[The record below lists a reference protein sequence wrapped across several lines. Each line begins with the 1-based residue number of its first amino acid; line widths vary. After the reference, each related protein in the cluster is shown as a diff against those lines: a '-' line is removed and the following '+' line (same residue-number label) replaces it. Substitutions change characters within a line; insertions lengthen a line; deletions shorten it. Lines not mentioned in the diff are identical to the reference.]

1 MKQFK
6 FSDLRDNLKS
16 RFTWSPRLEFP
27 DWRWAKNFDW
37 ISQTHYEV
45 SSGSGTQHA
54 SQTPF
59 ISWSLPRGQKFRK
72 VPFFSFLPSLSPR
85 PLAKRL
91 GGQLCMHPQ
100 PTHNTHKPTIT
111 NSLCSPPRKV
121 YFSGQ
126 KSSGPQSL
134 CLS

>member
-45 SSGSGTQHA
+45 SSVSSD
-54 SQTPF
+54 SQQVCR
-59 ISWSLPRGQKFRK
+59 IFRY
-72 VPFFSFLPSLSPR
+72 
-85 PLAKRL
+85 
-91 GGQLCMHPQ
+91 
-100 PTHNTHKPTIT
+100 I
-111 NSLCSPPRKV
+111 
-121 YFSGQ
+121 
-126 KSSGPQSL
+126 
-134 CLS
+134 